1 MHQNLKELFA
11 LFRNL
16 IELLE
21 IEITIDEFIY
31 LLHEYILI
39 FFRIKPNFFL
49 TTYLIK
55 LKL

>member
-1 MHQNLKELFA
+1 MHQNLMELFA

-39 FFRIKPNFFL
+39 FFCIKPNFFL